1 MARSHRR
8 SPSLPGPFPRSG
20 PLSMGQLSRM
30 GPGALA
36 LLFLILLAVWGAA
49 RWRGRGD
56 WAQGVVAHVV
66 DGDTLVVAVD
76 GWTRRVRLLGVDT
89 PETVHPDKGVEPYG
103 PEASAFTK
111 RELTGRRVWLE
122 YDAAPLDKYQR
133 HLAYVWTQ
141 APARGEEAIRQGMF
155 NARLLS
161 EGWARVLTIQPNSRH
176 ADLFVRIEREARS
189 AGRGQWA
196 AR

>member
-1 MARSHRR
+1 M
-8 SPSLPGPFPRSG
+8 
-20 PLSMGQLSRM
+20 RM
-30 GPGALA
+30 GPKGLIVLA
-36 LLFLILLAVWGAA
+36 IVLSVVWATS
-49 RWRGRGD
+49 RWEERGGYIV
-56 WAQGVVAHVV
+56 GTVVRVV
-66 DGDTLVVAVD
+66 DGDTAIVAVD
-76 GWTRRVRLLGVDT
+76 GQSRRVRLLGVDT